1 MSKKKDT
8 SKQKAVAMLLAMT
21 LAFTFCWGMSAL
33 KAEAH
38 SNSVTK
44 TWYYNPNTKTFKPFG
59 NPVYAAMISLSSG
72 ASDRAHISAVITKPD
87 PSYERATVGQQFEY
101 NTTKYFDY
109 LDSANAGGAYY
120 IVGMHLTTDSLATSV
135 TATYTF
141 AP

>member
-1 MSKKKDT
+1 MSKKKVA

-21 LAFTFCWGMSAL
+21 LIFTFCWGVSVL

-44 TWYYNPNTKTFKPFG
+44 TWYYNPNTKTIKPFG
-59 NPVYAAMISLSSG
+59 NPVDAARISLSSG

-87 PSYERATVGQQFEY
+87 APYERTTVGQQFDY
-101 NTTKYFDY
+101 NTIKYFDY
-109 LDSANAGGAYY
+109 LNPSTADGAYY
-120 IVGMHLTTDSLATSV
+120 IVGMCLTTDSLATSV

-141 AP
+141 IP